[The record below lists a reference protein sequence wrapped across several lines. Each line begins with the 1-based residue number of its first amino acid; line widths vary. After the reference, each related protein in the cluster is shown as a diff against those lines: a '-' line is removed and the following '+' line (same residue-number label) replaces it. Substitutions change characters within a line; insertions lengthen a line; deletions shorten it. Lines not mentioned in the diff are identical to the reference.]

1 MKNIL
6 EITKGLGIPDEWI
19 IPYGWDKAKINL
31 EYYKEI
37 EDRPTGKLVLV
48 TACCNAEVAGMGKTS
63 TEIAINQ
70 SLNYLGVKSIACL
83 REPSLGVSMNGK
95 GTATGALNARV
106 LPDDINYHFTGDIHA
121 LTATINLIAS
131 QIDNVIYQGNE
142 LNIDPSRIVWNRAVD
157 ICDRSLRSVTVAQDD
172 KKAIPHHC
180 EFVIT
185 VAHELST
192 IMTLATSED
201 DFISR
206 TEKAIVAYTFDNKP
220 VTVGDLKMSKA
231 IRLLMH
237 DALMPNIVQCTSG
250 APAILHSTPF
260 GNISVGCSSTIATKM
275 ALKMADIVFVE
286 NGFASELSCE
296 KHLDLVLPSAGLK
309 PDAILAVTSCRSLK
323 YQGGQPN
330 SELSTENTRAVKD
343 GLVNMA
349 AHIKHLGNYN
359 LPLIIAINR
368 FSCDTDAEI
377 KVITDYL
384 DSENLPYAISNGPIE
399 GETGSIDLAK
409 VLLDTIYN
417 NKVDNYTPLYTW
429 DEPIKTKIE
438 KICKKAYGATSVE
451 YSDLALHQIADYT
464 QRGYDNFPIVMCKTP
479 TSITDNPKI
488 LGAPKEHTVH
498 IREVRLFAGA
508 GFIVPISGSIL
519 MLPGHVKM
527 PRCRDDYTLK

>member
-6 EITKGLGIPDEWI
+6 DVTRGLGIDDSFI
-19 IPYGWDKAKINL
+19 IPYGWDKAKIDL
-31 EYYKEI
+31 RYKE
-37 EDRPTGKLVLV
+37 ELKDKKDGKLVLV

-106 LPDDINYHFTGDIHA
+106 LPDAINYHMTGDIHA
-121 LTATINLIAS
+121 LTTTINLIAS

-142 LNIDPSRIVWNRAVD
+142 LNIDPNKIIWNRAVD

-192 IMTLATSED
+192 IMTLATDED
-201 DFISR
+201 DFINR

-250 APAILHSTPF
+250 APALIHATPF

-309 PDAILAVTSCRSLK
+309 PDAVLAVTSCRSLK

-330 SELSTENTRAVKD
+330 SELSIENIQAVKD

-349 AHIKHLGNYN
+349 AHIKHLRNYN
-359 LPLIIAINR
+359 LPLIIAINK
-368 FSCDTDAEI
+368 FSCDTEAEL

-384 DSENLPYAISNGPIE
+384 DNENLPYAISNGPIE

-409 VLLDTIYN
+409 VVLNTLDNTSVSDYL
-417 NKVDNYTPLYTW
+417 PLYTW

-438 KICKKAYGATSVE
+438 KICKKAYGATGVE
-451 YSDLALHQIADYT
+451 YSELALNQINDYT
-464 QRGYDNFPIVMCKTP
+464 ERGYSNLPIVMCKTP
-479 TSITDNPKI
+479 ASITSDPKI
-488 LGAPKEHTVH
+488 LGAPVKFT
-498 IREVRLFAGA
+498 IPIKEVRLFAGA
-508 GFIVPISGSIL
+508 GFIVPLCGPIL
-519 MLPGHVKM
+519 MMPGHVKI
-527 PRCRDDYTLK
+527 PRCRDDYTSK